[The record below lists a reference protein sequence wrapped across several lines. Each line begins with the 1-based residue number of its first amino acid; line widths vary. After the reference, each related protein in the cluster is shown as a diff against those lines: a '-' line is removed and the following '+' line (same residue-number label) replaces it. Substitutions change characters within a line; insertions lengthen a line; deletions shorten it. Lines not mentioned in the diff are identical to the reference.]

1 MAVVVVTTLHN
12 IKPITDPVVFIV
24 FILLPCF
31 HSSSLFFPL
40 LPSSSLFSGAKDIPR
55 FKIRALQ
62 PFLCNPSFVPGPLR
76 GVSAAAAALCA
87 WALQI
92 VRSRP
97 QYMEWLGAVGAAAL
111 RAKTPSSP
119 RGRMRQQQQQQQQQ
133 RRGRDDDEESYG
145 SGEWW
150 LYGWW

>member
-1 MAVVVVTTLHN
+1 MYLY
-12 IKPITDPVVFIV
+12 IYFFLFI
-24 FILLPCF
+24 F
-31 HSSSLFFPL
+31 HVNLQFKL
-40 LPSSSLFSGAKDIPR
+40 SGAKDIPR

-62 PFLCNPSFVPGPLR
+62 PFLCNPSFVPGPLQSI
-76 GVSAAAAALCA
+76 SAAAAALCA

-119 RGRMRQQQQQQQQQ
+119 RGRERMRQQK
-133 RRGRDDDEESYG
+133 RDDEEDSYG
-145 SGEWW
+145 SEEDS
-150 LYGWW
+150 YGSVRHFSLFWTNLFLVLIDL